1 VGTRILQV
9 ANFYAQHSGG
19 IRTTVDALGRAYV
32 DAGYERV
39 LVVPGAADADDD
51 TGSGRRITLRSPR
64 LPGSGGYRV
73 LAGTAPVRAVLAE
86 LPPDHFEV
94 SDKCTLSGLGR
105 WAARNGVPAVLLSHE
120 RLDAILA
127 PRVPPGFPLVAAA
140 DFWNRRLARDFATV
154 VCPSAFAAAEFTRIG
169 AINVVVVPLG
179 VDLDVFRPL
188 GAHDVPVGELRLV
201 CAGRLSRE
209 KRPDLAV
216 ETLRVLRAG
225 GSPARLW
232 MIGDG
237 PRRRAL
243 ERRARGLPVEFTGHL
258 QDRREVARLLAS
270 AHVALAPCP
279 HETFGLAALE
289 ALACGTP
296 VVAPDR
302 GAVPEL
308 VQAGRATVAG
318 AVARPDPA
326 SFAAAVLE
334 VVRRPPEQQRRAAR
348 RRAARRRAEHYSW
361 PRTASALLRIH
372 RAAEP

>member
-1 VGTRILQV
+1 MQV
-9 ANFYAQHSGG
+9 ANFYSHHSGG

-39 LVVPGAADADDD
+39 LVVPGGADADDD
-51 TGSGRRITLRSPR
+51 TASGRRITLHSPR

-73 LAGTAPVRAVLAE
+73 LMGTAPVRAVLAE
-86 LPPDHFEV
+86 LPPDHLEV
-94 SDKCTLSGLGR
+94 SDKCTLGGLGP
-105 WAARNGVPAVLLSHE
+105 WAARHGVPAVLLSHE

-127 PRVPPGFPLVAAA
+127 PRVPPGFPLAAAA
-140 DFWNRRLARDFATV
+140 DLWNRRLARDFATV

-169 AINVVVVPLG
+169 ASNIAVVPLG
-179 VDLDVFRPL
+179 IDLDVFRPH
-188 GAHDVPVGELRLV
+188 GARDAPTGELRLV
-201 CAGRLSRE
+201 CVGRLSRE

-216 ETLRVLRAG
+216 EALRALHAG

-258 QDRREVARLLAS
+258 QNRREIAHLVAS
-270 AHVALAPCP
+270 AAVALAPCP

-296 VVAPDR
+296 VVASDH

-308 VQAGRATVAG
+308 VQAGRATPAG

-334 VVRRPPEQQRRAAR
+334 VVRRPAEHQRRAAR
-348 RRAARRRAEHYSW
+348 RRAEQYSW
-361 PRTASALLRIH
+361 AATASELLRIH
-372 RAAEP
+372 HGR